1 MTPPHVLF
9 GLDPLWVSSAL
20 LVATYGAIMT
30 EKLNRVIVVGIGA
43 GLMILSGVLSQD
55 EAIRGVDFNTIA
67 LLAGMMLI
75 VGITRRSGVFQYVA
89 IWSTKLV
96 GASPA
101 GVLALLAVVTAV
113 FSALLDNVTTVLL
126 MVPVTL
132 VVTQELEVPPY
143 PFLFAEVFASN
154 LGGTATLIG
163 DPPNIMIGSAA
174 GLTFNDFV
182 VNLTPVIVVTML
194 VQLAALQLIWGR
206 RLHTSVEN
214 RARVM
219 AMDPRVAIT
228 DWRLLGQSLAVLF
241 TVLVAFV
248 FQRALHLQP
257 GTIAVFGATV
267 LLLLDSWWRTS
278 EEQTHHVHS
287 SLSDLEWIT
296 LFFFVGLFVV
306 VAGVERAGL
315 LRILAQK
322 ALVLTGGDF
331 NVLAVVILWVS
342 AVLSAV
348 IDNIPFVVTMI
359 PLVKEL
365 GPSFG
370 GAAHLL
376 PLWWALSL
384 GACLG
389 GNGTLIGA
397 SANLTV
403 AGIAERKGVR
413 FSFWTYTRT
422 AFPLMLLTV
431 AIAHLYLYLRY
442 LR

>member
-1 MTPPHVLF
+1 MTSPHVLF
-9 GLDPLWVSSAL
+9 GLDPLWVASAL

-43 GLMILSGVLSQD
+43 GLMILSGVLSQE

-113 FSALLDNVTTVLL
+113 ISALLDNVTTVLL

-163 DPPNIMIGSAA
+163 DPPNIMIGSAV
-174 GLTFNDFV
+174 GLTFNDFGW
-182 VNLTPVIVVTML
+182 NLTPVIVVTLL
-194 VQLAALQLIWGR
+194 VQVAAIHLIWGR

-228 DWRLLGQSLAVLF
+228 DWRLLRQALAVLF
-241 TVLVAFV
+241 TVLLAFV
-248 FQRALHLQP
+248 FQRTLHLQP

-267 LLLLDSWWRTS
+267 LLLLDSWRRTS
-278 EEQTHHVHS
+278 EEQTHHVHG

-296 LFFFVGLFVV
+296 LFFFVGLFIV

-322 ALVLTGGDF
+322 ALALTGGDF
-331 NVLAVVILWVS
+331 NVMAVVILWVS

-348 IDNIPFVVTMI
+348 IDNIPFVATMI

-370 GAAHLL
+370 GPAHLL

-413 FSFWTYTRT
+413 FSFWTYTKT